1 MKYKAV
7 IFDFGGVI
15 ELDGGGSML
24 EDIAENLHVP
34 PEDLKRAYFERNHLS
49 NVHNVKW
56 EDMMKE
62 VIRVFDKSKAAENRV
77 MELVRERRN
86 RSAINT
92 ELLKLFP
99 ILRREGYK
107 VAILSN
113 NTSDLRKFLGEKG
126 IDKLV
131 DEIVISGEIGF
142 QKPHKEAFDIAF
154 KKLGIR
160 AEEAVFVDDSP
171 KSLEKAAEIGY
182 HPILFTDNESLKSAL
197 DKVDITIQ

>member
-1 MKYKAV
+1 MKYQAV

-24 EDIAENLHVP
+24 EEIADILHVP
-34 PEDLKRAYFERNHLS
+34 PEDFRKAYFERNHLA
-49 NVHNVKW
+49 NVHNMKW
-56 EDMMKE
+56 EDMIKE
-62 VIRVFDKSKAAENRV
+62 VIRVFDKNKAAEDRV
-77 MELVRERRN
+77 MELVRERRS

-99 ILRREGYK
+99 VLRQKGYK

-113 NTSDLRKFLGEKG
+113 NTSDLRKFLEEKG
-126 IDKLV
+126 VDKFV

-142 QKPHKEAFDIAF
+142 QKPHKEAFDVAF
-154 KKLGIR
+154 QKLGVQ
-160 AEEAVFVDDSP
+160 AEETVFVDDSP

-182 HPILFTDNESLKSAL
+182 TPILFENNEKLISAL
-197 DKVDITIQ
+197 NNIGIATQ